1 METNSTEN
9 NRMALSAAAEDD
21 EIEIDL
27 GEVFFA
33 LKSHLLMLF
42 LAVLIGGALGFL
54 ISRFAL
60 TPTYTSTSMLY
71 VMSKETT
78 ITQLADLQIG
88 TQLTTDYQVL
98 LKSRTVMENT
108 IQKLNLPDMD
118 YLELRKMISV
128 DNPQDTRILNIS
140 VEDTDPQRAKQ
151 ITDAVAESASEYIA
165 DIMEQDP
172 PKIIEYGEVP
182 MRKTGPHTGRNTAVA
197 ALLGF
202 LIAAAWITYNTVTDD
217 AIRTEDDIEKNF
229 GLPVLAAIPKVD
241 ATDDNR
247 SRDHKGFG
255 RRKDNKRGRNK

>member
-1 METNSTEN
+1 MKNITKDTAGQVS
-9 NRMALSAAAEDD
+9 AIAAADDD

-27 GEVFFA
+27 GEIFFA
-33 LKSHLLMLF
+33 LRSHLL
-42 LAVLIGGALGFL
+42 AVLSAVIIGGSIGFL
-54 ISRFAL
+54 ISHFAL

-78 ITQLADLQIG
+78 ITSLTDLQIG

-108 IQKLNLPDMD
+108 IQKLGLADMD
-118 YLELRKMISV
+118 YLELRKMITV
-128 DNPQDTRILNIS
+128 DNPQDTRILDIS
-140 VEDTDPQRAKQ
+140 VVDTDPQRAKQ

-197 ALLGF
+197 ALIGF
-202 LIAAAWITYNTVTDD
+202 LLAAAWITYTTITND

-229 GLPVLAAIPKVD
+229 GLPVLAAIPKISD
-241 ATDDNR
+241 LGG
-247 SRDHKGFG
+247 KGQDSPPG
-255 RRKDNKRGRNK
+255 RKRGSKKEGKA